1 MGLTA
6 LRRRQH
12 GKPTTEGKES
22 VPLRLPRPVI
32 AAAAIGLAIT
42 WAAAGSV
49 PALASGAAKADQV
62 RSQEWWLSALHVT
75 QAWQTSKGSGVTI
88 ALLDTGVAPQHPD
101 LAGSV
106 ISSGQDFTNSGE
118 KPGGQF
124 FGIHGT
130 AMASLIVGHGHGA
143 GSPDGVLGVAPEAK
157 LLSVRVT
164 LDSSDPLLSDSGI
177 VSGLP
182 AAIAAGIRY
191 AVANGAQ
198 VIDLPLDPAQS
209 LSALTA
215 TPFPANQENTNSGQQ
230 GTASAADAAAAAGAA
245 GGSTAE
251 QQAVQF
257 ALSKGVVLV
266 APAGDNN
273 TTTDSPNFPA
283 AYPGVISVGA
293 FDSSL
298 TKTPFTSH
306 QSYVTLTAA
315 GSGMIAA
322 VPGGGYATVTSTS
335 AASAIV
341 TGIAALIKSQ
351 YPELTPAQVSQALTR
366 GTGIH
371 HSGDATDGSGAGTA
385 DAAKALTAAA
395 AIAAPGPPRAGSGS
409 VSGQLLPLPAA
420 AAAAPST
427 LASKLKLDGLLSLLL
442 LAVLLLPT
450 LGYAYFGR
458 RRSVA
463 RARAQIEPVAAAHTP
478 YAYNPASDT
487 DMVSEYFAPLPG
499 DPGFRGAGAES
510 SGRWAAMSGAGV
522 PSANGRGADDVAE
535 GLDGPSSSTG
545 PVVPRLHVPFA
556 RLTVARPPRVSGSPP
571 WGPAPRPPGVLPWAS
586 EPAPEE
592 PPGPDPDRGEPAQPM
607 AAPLPQRRPGGAP
620 RGAGPEP
627 GPPASPNEAG
637 TEATGAPIYVWNP
650 GAATDTFPAASG
662 AVPDSRPGDEQ
673 PGNDRP
679 GDTGDWQPYDWQE
692 DAGR

>member
-12 GKPTTEGKES
+12 GKPTTEGKER

-42 WAAAGSV
+42 WSAAGSV

-62 RSQEWWLSALHVT
+62 RSQEWWLSALHIT
-75 QAWQTSKGSGVTI
+75 QAWQTTKGSGVTI
-88 ALLDTGVAPQHPD
+88 ALLDTGVAVQHPD
-101 LAGSV
+101 LTGSV
-106 ISSGQDFTNSGE
+106 ISSEPDFTNSGE
-118 KPGGQF
+118 KLGGQF

-130 AMASLIVGHGHGA
+130 AMAGLIVGHGHGA
-143 GSPDGVLGVAPEAK
+143 GNSDGVLGVAPEAK

-164 LDSSDPLLSDSGI
+164 LDSGDPLLSDSGI

-182 AAIAAGIRY
+182 AAIAAGIRF

-215 TPFPANQENTNSGQQ
+215 TPFPANPGNSTSGQP

-273 TTTDSPNFPA
+273 ATTDSANFPA

-322 VPGGGYATVTSTS
+322 VPGGGYATVSSTS

-341 TGIAALIKSQ
+341 TGIVALIKSQ

-371 HSGDATDGSGAGTA
+371 HSGNATDGSGAGTA

-409 VSGQLLPLPAA
+409 VSGQLPPLPAA

-458 RRSVA
+458 RRSVG
-463 RARAQIEPVAAAHTP
+463 RARVQIEPVAAAHTP
-478 YAYNPASDT
+478 YAYNPASET
-487 DMVSEYFAPLPG
+487 DLVSEYFAPLPG
-499 DPGFRGAGAES
+499 EPGFRGAGAEG
-510 SGRWAAMSGAGV
+510 SGRWAAVSGAGA
-522 PSANGRGADDVAE
+522 PGGGNGHGADDGTD
-535 GLDGPSSSTG
+535 GLDGTASGTG

-571 WGPAPRPPGVLPWAS
+571 WGPAPRPRGVLPWAG

-592 PPGPDPDRGEPAQPM
+592 PPGPEPDPEPERGEPARPM
-607 AAPLPQRRPGGAP
+607 AAPLPQRRPGAP
-620 RGAGPEP
+620 RGTGPESR
-627 GPPASPNEAG
+627 PPASPNEAG
-637 TEATGAPIYVWNP
+637 TEGTGPPIYVWNP
-650 GAATDTFPAASG
+650 AAATDVFPAASG
-662 AVPDSRPGDEQ
+662 AVPESRPGDEQ
-673 PGNDRP
+673 P
-679 GDTGDWQPYDWQE
+679 GDTGDWQPYGWPGDT
-692 DAGR
+692 GR